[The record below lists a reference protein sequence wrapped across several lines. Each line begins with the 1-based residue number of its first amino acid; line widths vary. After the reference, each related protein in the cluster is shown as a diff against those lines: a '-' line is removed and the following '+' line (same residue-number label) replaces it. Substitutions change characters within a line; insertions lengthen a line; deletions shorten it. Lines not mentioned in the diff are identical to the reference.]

1 MSRAS
6 GLASAP
12 SPRARQ
18 RQETPAPIPP
28 GLTPNVPD
36 FGPPHHRH
44 SAAARRPPRFR
55 AGAVRACP
63 SALSVLL
70 ANQGSGGSRGGDTL
84 CMAQAQ
90 QQSLAAAATI
100 VDGLARRG
108 QIEVGT
114 ARDTAVAA
122 VAAAID
128 THLAGLAQLDRDAEK
143 LADQHLRAAGRDGL
157 GLDRRKVV
165 QMIRQRIAKERDFPL

>member
-1 MSRAS
+1 
-6 GLASAP
+6 
-12 SPRARQ
+12 
-18 RQETPAPIPP
+18 
-28 GLTPNVPD
+28 
-36 FGPPHHRH
+36 
-44 SAAARRPPRFR
+44 
-55 AGAVRACP
+55 
-63 SALSVLL
+63 
-70 ANQGSGGSRGGDTL
+70 
-84 CMAQAQ
+84 MAQAQ